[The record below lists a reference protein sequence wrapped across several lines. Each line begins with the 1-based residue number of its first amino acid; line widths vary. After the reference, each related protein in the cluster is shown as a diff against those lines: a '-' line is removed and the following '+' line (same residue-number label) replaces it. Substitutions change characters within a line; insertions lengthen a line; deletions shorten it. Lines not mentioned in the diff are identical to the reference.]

1 MHMSETTENSPL
13 RVLAAIDLTE
23 RSRNAFARAVDL
35 ARSPGAA
42 LTLVHVMSDAMPA
55 ELAAAHEAY
64 AREVLRD
71 LAAKARAE
79 GVAGV
84 EPVLARGRDFEGLI
98 EEARKAKADLVVIGT
113 HRPSSLVQD
122 MLGTTADRVL
132 RHGGLPLLLVRSKA
146 QGPYKSL
153 LVAVDFS
160 PASRRA
166 LELALR
172 WFAQARVAA
181 VTAYGSSRRSF
192 LGDDAQAR
200 EAAAETRRLALKGIL
215 QEVRHALGPGN
226 EAGNEAA
233 IERVVPMVER
243 GWAED
248 VILRAAQEEKP
259 ELIVVGTHARGGLQ
273 HAVLGSVAEWVLTEA
288 PCDVLA
294 IPPPR

>member
-1 MHMSETTENSPL
+1 M
-13 RVLAAIDLTE
+13 
-23 RSRNAFARAVDL
+23 
-35 ARSPGAA
+35 
-42 LTLVHVMSDAMPA
+42 
-55 ELAAAHEAY
+55 
-64 AREVLRD
+64 
-71 LAAKARAE
+71 
-79 GVAGV
+79 
-84 EPVLARGRDFEGLI
+84 LARGRDFEGLI

-132 RHGGLPLLLVRSKA
+132 RHGGLPLLLVRSKP
-146 QGPYKSL
+146 QGPYNSL

-215 QEVRHALGPGN
+215 QEVRHALG
-226 EAGNEAA
+226 AGTNEAA

>member
-1 MHMSETTENSPL
+1 
-13 RVLAAIDLTE
+13 
-23 RSRNAFARAVDL
+23 
-35 ARSPGAA
+35 
-42 LTLVHVMSDAMPA
+42 
-55 ELAAAHEAY
+55 
-64 AREVLRD
+64 VLRD

-79 GVAGV
+79 GIASV
-84 EPVLARGRDFEGLI
+84 EPVLARGRDFEGVI
-98 EEARKAKADLVVIGT
+98 EEARKAKADLIVIGT
-113 HRPSSLVQD
+113 HRRSSLVQD

-132 RHGGLPLLLVRSKA
+132 RHGGLPLLLVRAKA
-146 QGPYKSL
+146 QGPYTSL

-160 PASRRA
+160 LASRRA

-172 WFAQARVAA
+172 WFGSARVAA
-181 VTAYGSSRRSF
+181 VTAYGTSRRSF

-215 QEVRHALGPGN
+215 QEVRYALGP
-226 EAGNEAA
+226 ENEAA

-294 IPPPR
+294 VPPPR

>member
-1 MHMSETTENSPL
+1 
-13 RVLAAIDLTE
+13 
-23 RSRNAFARAVDL
+23 
-35 ARSPGAA
+35 
-42 LTLVHVMSDAMPA
+42 
-55 ELAAAHEAY
+55 
-64 AREVLRD
+64 
-71 LAAKARAE
+71 
-79 GVAGV
+79 
-84 EPVLARGRDFEGLI
+84 
-98 EEARKAKADLVVIGT
+98 
-113 HRPSSLVQD
+113 

-132 RHGGLPLLLVRSKA
+132 RHGGLPLLLVRARA
-146 QGPYKSL
+146 QGPYNSL

-172 WFAQARVAA
+172 WFASARVAA
-181 VTAYGSSRRSF
+181 VTAYGTSRRSF

-215 QEVRHALGPGN
+215 QEVRHTLGP
-226 EAGNEAA
+226 ENEAA

-259 ELIVVGTHARGGLQ
+259 GLIVVGTHARGGLQ